1 MAVLYARSAILG
13 SGGEAR
19 SIECGKGSRRSSE
32 IVHLVSSRRR
42 MDIHHYLRAAQNN
55 KEIYMLEKL
64 RTREGKKFLIAVA
77 IVFRGRRVGYL
88 RSRLPGRGGSVRF
101 ADGRVVGVDVCDSGR
116 VGVYLQ
122 PDVYHHRFAALRV
135 LVSLDQRMIAVRFG
149 AGFPGWRRKRLIRAT
164 RRSGR
169 TK

>member
-1 MAVLYARSAILG
+1 
-13 SGGEAR
+13 
-19 SIECGKGSRRSSE
+19 
-32 IVHLVSSRRR
+32 

-64 RTREGKKFLIAVA
+64 RTREGKIPYRRRDCFC
-77 IVFRGRRVGYL
+77 GRRVGYL

-135 LVSLDQRMIAVRFG
+135 LV
-149 AGFPGWRRKRLIRAT
+149 P
-164 RRSGR
+164 
-169 TK
+169 